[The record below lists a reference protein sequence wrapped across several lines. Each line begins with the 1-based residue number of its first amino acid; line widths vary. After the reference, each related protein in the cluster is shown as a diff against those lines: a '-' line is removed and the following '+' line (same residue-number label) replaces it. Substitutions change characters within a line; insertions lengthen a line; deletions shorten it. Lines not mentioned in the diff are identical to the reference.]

1 MALGLTVWE
10 GTGFQA
16 PVENGGAMSKSERS
30 RRNFIKT
37 TAAGAAGIAITSKAA
52 SYAKILG
59 ANDRVRVAFVGP
71 GDRARDA
78 LIPAF
83 LSLAVE
89 LNFEPVAVCDIWN
102 KRRDEGA
109 DFVTH
114 HADRLKVPLGGEQIA
129 KARNTD
135 ELYSMKN
142 IDAVIIATADFQHAY
157 HCIEAVKAGKDVYV
171 EKPFAN
177 IMSDA
182 RNALKLVTGSK
193 HIVQVGTQRRS
204 TTSYMRAYDFIKS
217 GKFGDIVMAEMTWNV
232 NQPGRWRRPSL
243 VPKLHQ
249 EDTDWKR
256 FLINR
261 PFEPFDARKH
271 LEFRL
276 FWPYSSGIPD
286 QWMVHQIDTVHWF
299 TGYNHPTSV
308 VANGGIYLWRDGRK
322 NFDTMTAVFDY
333 GDAAKGGKGFQV
345 VYSSRQT
352 NSAGGVKEIYFS
364 NGGSLNLDTNK
375 VGPEGGLTAE
385 HAAAMGKQ
393 PFLLPKMSLV
403 DDTSAKAETSAN
415 TGVDSSTLAH
425 MRNWMECVRSRKTP
439 NADIRAAYNHSVAL
453 CMTIAALQTG
463 KRVTFDDAK
472 QDVVVG

>member
-1 MALGLTVWE
+1 MT
-10 GTGFQA
+10 T
-16 PVENGGAMSKSERS
+16 NRNS
-30 RRNFIKT
+30 RRDFLKT
-37 TAAGAAGIAITSKAA
+37 SVAGAAGIAISSRAS
-52 SYAKILG
+52 SYARILG

-83 LSLAVE
+83 LRLAGE

-109 DFVTH
+109 DFVAQK
-114 HADRLKVPLGGEQIA
+114 ADQMKVSLGSEQLA

-157 HCIEAVKAGKDVYV
+157 HCMEGVRAGKDVYV

-177 IMSDA
+177 TMNDA
-182 RNALKLVTGSK
+182 RAALKLVSASK
-193 HIVQVGTQRRS
+193 KIVQVGTQRRS
-204 TTSYMRAYDFIKS
+204 TPSYMRANEFIRS
-217 GKFGDIVMAEMTWNV
+217 GKFGDVVMAEMTWNV
-232 NQPGRWRRPSL
+232 NQPGRWRRPTL
-243 VPKLHQ
+243 VPMLKEQ
-249 EDTDWKR
+249 DTDWKR

-261 PFEPFDARKH
+261 PYEPFDARKH

-308 VANGGIYLWRDGRK
+308 VASGGIYLWRDGRK

-333 GDAAKGGKGFQV
+333 GNAAKGGKGFQV

-352 NSAGGVKEIYFS
+352 NSAGGTKEIYYS

-375 VGPEGGLTAE
+375 IGPDGGLE
-385 HAAAMGKQ
+385 ESHATPMGKQ
-393 PFLLPKMSLV
+393 PFLLPEASLV
-403 DDTSAKAETSAN
+403 EETVKAETAAN
-415 TGVDSSTLAH
+415 TGVDAATLAH
-425 MRNWMECVRSRKTP
+425 MRNWMECVRSRKAP
-439 NADIRAAYNHSVAL
+439 NADIHAAYNHSVAL
-453 CMTIAALQTG
+453 SMTIAALQTG
-463 KRVTFDDAK
+463 KRVTFDEAK
-472 QDVVVG
+472 QDVVTN

>member
-1 MALGLTVWE
+1 MATSS
-10 GTGFQA
+10 
-16 PVENGGAMSKSERS
+16 NK
-30 RRNFIKT
+30 RRDFIK
-37 TAAGAAGIAITSKAA
+37 ASVAGAAGIAISSRAS
-52 SYAKILG
+52 SYARILG

-83 LSLAVE
+83 LKLANE

-109 DFVTH
+109 AFVTQQ
-114 HADRLKVPLGGEQIA
+114 ADMFKVSTGGEQLA
-129 KARNTD
+129 KPRNTD

-142 IDAVIIATADFQHAY
+142 IDAAIIATADFQHAY
-157 HCIEAVKAGKDVYV
+157 HCMEAVRAGKDVYV

-177 IMSDA
+177 TMSDA
-182 RNALKLVTGSK
+182 RQALKLVKGSK
-193 HIVQVGTQRRS
+193 QIVQVGTQRRS
-204 TTSYMRAYDFIKS
+204 TQSYMRAYDFIKS

-232 NQPGRWRRPSL
+232 NQPGRWRRPKL
-243 VPKLHQ
+243 VPVLK
-249 EDTDWKR
+249 EADTDWKR
-256 FLINR
+256 YLINR
-261 PFEPFDARKH
+261 PYEPFDARKY

-308 VANGGIYLWRDGRK
+308 VAGGGIYLWRDGRK

-333 GDAAKGGKGFQV
+333 GDAAKGRKGFQV

-352 NSAGGVKEIYFS
+352 NSAGDVKEIYYS
-364 NGGSLNLDTNK
+364 NGGSLNLDSNK
-375 VGPEGGLTAE
+375 VGPEGGLEEKYAKPMDKE
-385 HAAAMGKQ
+385 S
-393 PFLLPKMSLV
+393 FLLPELSLV
-403 DDTSAKAETSAN
+403 EKETVKAESGAS
-415 TGVDSSTLAH
+415 TGVDRSTLAH
-425 MRNWMECVRSRKTP
+425 MRNWMECVRSRTRP
-439 NADIRAAYNHSVAL
+439 NADIHAAYNHSVAL

-463 KRVTFDDAK
+463 KRITFDEVK
-472 QDVVVG
+472 QDVVAG

>member
-1 MALGLTVWE
+1 MT
-10 GTGFQA
+10 TSS
-16 PVENGGAMSKSERS
+16 NS
-30 RRNFIKT
+30 RRDFIKT
-37 TAAGAAGIAITSKAA
+37 SIAGAAGIALNSSAS

-83 LSLAVE
+83 LSLANE

-109 DFVTH
+109 TFVAQQ
-114 HADRLKVPLGGEQIA
+114 ADKLKVAIGGEQLA

-142 IDAVIIATADFQHAY
+142 IDAVVIATADFQHAY
-157 HCIEAVKAGKDVYV
+157 HCTEAVRAGKDVYV

-177 IMSDA
+177 TMDDA
-182 RNALKLVTGSK
+182 REALKLVKGSK
-193 HIVQVGTQRRS
+193 QIVQVGTQRRS
-204 TTSYMRAYDFIKS
+204 TPTYMRAYEFIKS
-217 GKFGDIVMAEMTWNV
+217 GKFGDIVMADMTWNV
-232 NQPGRWRRPSL
+232 NQPGRWRRPQL
-243 VPKLHQ
+243 VPQLREQ
-249 EDTDWKR
+249 DTDWKR
-256 FLINR
+256 YLINR
-261 PFEPFDARKH
+261 PADSFDARKY

-333 GDAAKGGKGFQV
+333 GDAKKGGKGFQV

-352 NSAGGVKEIYFS
+352 NSAGDVKEIYYS

-375 VGPEGGLTAE
+375 VSPAGGLEERYATS
-385 HAAAMGKQ
+385 MGKQ
-393 PFLLPKMSLV
+393 PFLLPEISLKEDGAV
-403 DDTSAKAETSAN
+403 KAETGAN

-439 NADIRAAYNHSVAL
+439 NADIHAAYNHSVAL

-463 KRVTFDDAK
+463 KLITFDEKK
-472 QDVVVG
+472 QDVVMS

>member
-1 MALGLTVWE
+1 M
-10 GTGFQA
+10 
-16 PVENGGAMSKSERS
+16 
-30 RRNFIKT
+30 KT
-37 TAAGAAGIAITSKAA
+37 SIAGAAGIAISSRAS
-52 SYAKILG
+52 SYARILG

-83 LSLAVE
+83 LRLAGE

-102 KRRDEGA
+102 KVRDESA
-109 DFVTH
+109 AFVTEQ
-114 HADRLKVPLGGEQIA
+114 ADKLNVSIGGEQIA
-129 KARNTD
+129 KARNPD

-157 HCIEAVKAGKDVYV
+157 HCMEAVRAGKDVYV

-177 IMSDA
+177 TMDDA
-182 RNALKLVTGSK
+182 RESLKLVKASK
-193 HIVQVGTQRRS
+193 QIVQIGTQRRS
-204 TTSYMRAYDFIKS
+204 TPSYMRAHEFIKS

-232 NQPGRWRRPSL
+232 NQPGRWRRPKI
-243 VPKLHQ
+243 VPLLREQ
-249 EDTDWKR
+249 DTDWKR

-261 PFEPFDARKH
+261 PYEPFDARKYV
-271 LEFRL
+271 EFRL

-299 TGYNHPTSV
+299 TGYNHPASV
-308 VANGGIYLWRDGRK
+308 VANGGIYLWRDGRT

-333 GDAAKGGKGFQV
+333 GDAARGGKGFQV
-345 VYSSRQT
+345 VYTSRQT
-352 NSAGGVKEIYFS
+352 NSAGDVKEIYYS

-375 VGPEGGLTAE
+375 VGPEGGLEEKYAK
-385 HAAAMGKQ
+385 AMGKE
-393 PFLLPKMSLV
+393 PFRLPEMSLV
-403 DDTSAKAETSAN
+403 KETVKAETSAS
-415 TGVDSSTLAH
+415 TGVDEATLAH
-425 MRNWMECVRSRKTP
+425 VRNWMECVRSRKSP
-439 NADIRAAYNHSVAL
+439 NADIHAGYNHSVAL

-463 KRVTFDDAK
+463 KRITFDEAR

>member
-1 MALGLTVWE
+1 MAT
-10 GTGFQA
+10 
-16 PVENGGAMSKSERS
+16 SKNS
-30 RRNFIKT
+30 RRDFIKT
-37 TAAGAAGIAITSKAA
+37 SAAGAAGIAISSRAS
-52 SYAKILG
+52 SYARILG

-78 LIPAF
+78 LIPSF
-83 LSLAVE
+83 LRLAGE

-109 DFVTH
+109 DFVAQQ
-114 HADRLKVPLGGEQIA
+114 ADTLKVPIAGEQLA

-142 IDAVIIATADFQHAY
+142 VDAVIIATADFQHAY
-157 HCIEAVKAGKDVYV
+157 HCIEAVRAGKDVYV

-182 RNALKLVTGSK
+182 RAALKLVNASK
-193 HIVQVGTQRRS
+193 QIVQVGTQRRS
-204 TTSYMRAYDFIKS
+204 TPSYMRAYDYLKS

-232 NQPGRWRRPSL
+232 NQPGRWRRPKV
-243 VPKLHQ
+243 VPTLREQ
-249 EDTDWKR
+249 DTDWKR
-256 FLINR
+256 YLINR
-261 PFEPFDARKH
+261 PPDAFDARKY

-299 TGYNHPTSV
+299 TGYDHPTSV

-345 VYSSRQT
+345 IYSSRQT
-352 NSAGGVKEIYFS
+352 NSAGDVKEIYYS

-375 VGPEGGLTAE
+375 VGPEGGLKE
-385 HAAAMGKQ
+385 NHAKAMGKEA
-393 PFLLPKMSLV
+393 FLLPEMSLV
-403 DDTSAKAETSAN
+403 EETVKAETSAN
-415 TGVDSSTLAH
+415 TGVDSQTLAH

-439 NADIRAAYNHSVAL
+439 NADIKAAYNHSVAL

-463 KRVTFDDAK
+463 KKITFDKAK
-472 QDVVVG
+472 QDVVIG

>member
-1 MALGLTVWE
+1 
-10 GTGFQA
+10 
-16 PVENGGAMSKSERS
+16 
-30 RRNFIKT
+30 
-37 TAAGAAGIAITSKAA
+37 
-52 SYAKILG
+52 
-59 ANDRVRVAFVGP
+59 VRVAFVGP
-71 GDRARDA
+71 GDRARDS

-83 LSLAVE
+83 MQQARE

-102 KRRDEGA
+102 KRREDGVAHIAQQA
-109 DFVTH
+109 DKLH
-114 HADRLKVPLGGEQIA
+114 VPLAGEQLA

-157 HCIEAVKAGKDVYV
+157 HCMEAVRAGKDVYV

-177 IMSDA
+177 IMEDA
-182 RNALKLVTGSK
+182 RQALKLVKGSK
-193 HIVQVGTQRRS
+193 QIVQVGTQRRS
-204 TTSYMRAYDFIKS
+204 TPSYMRANEFIRS

-232 NQPGRWRRPSL
+232 NQPGRWRRPSV
-243 VPKLHQ
+243 VPLLK
-249 EDTDWKR
+249 ESDTDWKR

-299 TGYNHPTSV
+299 TGFNYPTSV

-333 GDAAKGGKGFQV
+333 GNAAKGGKGFQV

-352 NSAGGVKEIYFS
+352 NSAGGVKEIYYS

-375 VGPEGGLTAE
+375 VGPDGGLEESYAK
-385 HAAAMGKQ
+385 AMGKEA
-393 PFLLPKMSLV
+393 FRLPEMSLV
-403 DDTSAKAETSAN
+403 EETVKAETGAN
-415 TGVDSSTLAH
+415 TGVDQQTLLH

-439 NADIRAAYNHSVAL
+439 NADIHAAYNHSVAL
-453 CMTIAALQTG
+453 CMTIAALHTG
-463 KRVTFDDAK
+463 KRVTFDEAK